1 MYIIQS
7 SPVSPFKQ
15 QPAFLRLAAIS
26 PLCLYLQESGG
37 YMAVAS
43 PLEAKIQIS
52 SSGKNPIW
60 VREGGPTLRGHHTC
74 PSSRMTTLSGGID
87 SPWRALQNTKVSAEN
102 DFSPREWF
110 FIWVRHIFFFI
121 LRELSG
127 VTVLGS
133 FYIIFI
139 ARCHRYRCGEKIDSL
154 KKLSRPTHS
163 SKNEHQG
170 HPLSYKIVILRSYHE

>member
-7 SPVSPFKQ
+7 SPVNPFKQ

-37 YMAVAS
+37 YMAAES

-52 SSGKNPIW
+52 SFGKNPIW
-60 VREGGPTLRGHHTC
+60 VREGGPALRGHHTC

-102 DFSPREWF
+102 GFSPQVVF
-110 FIWVRHIFFFI
+110 FYRGTPHIFPTKMGVCESRHSTGKNRPGETI
-121 LRELSG
+121 LE
-127 VTVLGS
+127 
-133 FYIIFI
+133 F
-139 ARCHRYRCGEKIDSL
+139 KIS
-154 KKLSRPTHS
+154 
-163 SKNEHQG
+163 
-170 HPLSYKIVILRSYHE
+170 I

>member
-7 SPVSPFKQ
+7 SPVNPFKQ

-37 YMAVAS
+37 YMAAES

-52 SSGKNPIW
+52 SFGKNPIW

-102 DFSPREWF
+102 DFSPQVGF
-110 FIWVRHIFFFI
+110 SNWVRHKCPFRQYF
-121 LRELSG
+121 
-127 VTVLGS
+127 
-133 FYIIFI
+133 
-139 ARCHRYRCGEKIDSL
+139 EKSVGPQNRGYFEGGAATSAQI
-154 KKLSRPTHS
+154 
-163 SKNEHQG
+163 
-170 HPLSYKIVILRSYHE
+170 

>member
-7 SPVSPFKQ
+7 SPVNPFKQ

-37 YMAVAS
+37 YMAAES

-52 SSGKNPIW
+52 SFGKNPIW

-102 DFSPREWF
+102 DFSPQVGF
-110 FIWVRHIFFFI
+110 FYRGTPRMLSNA
-121 LRELSG
+121 LRVKVPDIGGHLKSEFAEAS
-127 VTVLGS
+127 S
-133 FYIIFI
+133 
-139 ARCHRYRCGEKIDSL
+139 SL
-154 KKLSRPTHS
+154 F
-163 SKNEHQG
+163 
-170 HPLSYKIVILRSYHE
+170 

>member
-7 SPVSPFKQ
+7 SPVNPFKQ

-37 YMAVAS
+37 YMAAES

-52 SSGKNPIW
+52 SFGKNPIW

-102 DFSPREWF
+102 DFSPQVGFLTGYATYIYCTRNYPILGRNHITGPQLPQAGF
-110 FIWVRHIFFFI
+110 F
-121 LRELSG
+121 
-127 VTVLGS
+127 
-133 FYIIFI
+133 
-139 ARCHRYRCGEKIDSL
+139 
-154 KKLSRPTHS
+154 S
-163 SKNEHQG
+163 SKSL
-170 HPLSYKIVILRSYHE
+170 PKV

>member
-7 SPVSPFKQ
+7 SPVNPFKQ

-37 YMAVAS
+37 YMAAES

-52 SSGKNPIW
+52 SFGKNPIW

-102 DFSPREWF
+102 DFSPQSRF
-110 FIWVRHIFFFI
+110 FIWVRHISCKVPCTHI
-121 LRELSG
+121 RSG
-127 VTVLGS
+127 
-133 FYIIFI
+133 
-139 ARCHRYRCGEKIDSL
+139 AAA
-154 KKLSRPTHS
+154 PM
-163 SKNEHQG
+163 
-170 HPLSYKIVILRSYHE
+170 PRSTKDIM

>member
-37 YMAVAS
+37 YMAAES

-52 SSGKNPIW
+52 SFGKNPIW

-102 DFSPREWF
+102 DFSPQVGF
-110 FIWVRHIFFFI
+110 FIEVRHKCSLHGSLLVIGRYAPCCRNKPPVRGTSPPQFPQPPPWFKCNM
-121 LRELSG
+121 
-127 VTVLGS
+127 VLVW
-133 FYIIFI
+133 
-139 ARCHRYRCGEKIDSL
+139 
-154 KKLSRPTHS
+154 T
-163 SKNEHQG
+163 
-170 HPLSYKIVILRSYHE
+170 

>member
-7 SPVSPFKQ
+7 SPVNPFKQ

-37 YMAVAS
+37 YMAAES

-52 SSGKNPIW
+52 SFGKNPIW

-102 DFSPREWF
+102 DFSPQSRF
-110 FIWVRHIFFFI
+110 FIWVRHMCTT
-121 LRELSG
+121 S
-127 VTVLGS
+127 V
-133 FYIIFI
+133 
-139 ARCHRYRCGEKIDSL
+139 ARQR
-154 KKLSRPTHS
+154 S
-163 SKNEHQG
+163 SDWPKF
-170 HPLSYKIVILRSYHE
+170 V

>member
-7 SPVSPFKQ
+7 SPVNPFKQ

-37 YMAVAS
+37 YMAAES

-74 PSSRMTTLSGGID
+74 PSSRITTLSGGID

-102 DFSPREWF
+102 DFSPQVGF
-110 FIWVRHIFFFI
+110 SNWVRHIYFFPKLAPDNADLHRVSEAAVLARKPYKRTYGDGWTLWTQQQPWSI
-121 LRELSG
+121 SRQVLSLIMNPRRR
-127 VTVLGS
+127 VDNV
-133 FYIIFI
+133 
-139 ARCHRYRCGEKIDSL
+139 
-154 KKLSRPTHS
+154 
-163 SKNEHQG
+163 
-170 HPLSYKIVILRSYHE
+170 

>member
-7 SPVSPFKQ
+7 SPVNPFKQ

-37 YMAVAS
+37 YMAAES

-52 SSGKNPIW
+52 SFGKNPIW
-60 VREGGPTLRGHHTC
+60 VRERGPTLRGHHTC

-102 DFSPREWF
+102 DFSPQVGF
-110 FIWVRHIFFFI
+110 FIEVHVHQAARIPKGGLGGFRVRHC
-121 LRELSG
+121 LLLPSW
-127 VTVLGS
+127 
-133 FYIIFI
+133 
-139 ARCHRYRCGEKIDSL
+139 L
-154 KKLSRPTHS
+154 KHLACALWH
-163 SKNEHQG
+163 
-170 HPLSYKIVILRSYHE
+170 